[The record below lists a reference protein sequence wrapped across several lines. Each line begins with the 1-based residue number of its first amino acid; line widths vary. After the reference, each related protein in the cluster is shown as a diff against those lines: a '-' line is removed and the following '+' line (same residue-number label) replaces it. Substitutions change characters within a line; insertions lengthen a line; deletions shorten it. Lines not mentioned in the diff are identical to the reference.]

1 MRKKLSA
8 QSNPSP
14 AKSTAQVKTCPCG
27 GGVLVPLPNKA
38 EYGCNTCPL
47 MISAALYMFLPAPT
61 GVAAM
66 ATNTP
71 CYCAYCGKPIGA
83 SFTSTGGQFWCGQGC
98 YTGYQNIQQFDWTA
112 DEEVLPAYDPGPPR
126 CSYCDR
132 ELSETLD
139 RPALKS
145 DREDHCRD
153 CRSKLQIAPF

>member
-14 AKSTAQVKTCPCG
+14 AKSTAPVNCAHPQVTFLNYGYTDAQCDSC
-27 GGVLVPLPNKA
+27 KA
-38 EYGCNTCPL
+38 TGSYNVNTGRFTP
-47 MISAALYMFLPAPT
+47 
-61 GVAAM
+61 VAAM

-71 CYCAYCGKPIGA
+71 SYCAYCGKPIGS
-83 SFTSTGGQFWCGQGC
+83 SFTSTGGQYWCGQGC

-112 DEEVLPAYDPGPPR
+112 DEEVLPAYGPGPPR

-139 RPALKS
+139 RPALKT

-153 CRSKLQIAPF
+153 CRTKLPTVPF